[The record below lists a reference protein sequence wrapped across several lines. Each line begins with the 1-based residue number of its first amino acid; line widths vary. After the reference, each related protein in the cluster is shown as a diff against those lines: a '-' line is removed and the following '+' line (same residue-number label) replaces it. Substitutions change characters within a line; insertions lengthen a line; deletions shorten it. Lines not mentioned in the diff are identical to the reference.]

1 MKQYIGI
8 SRDHSGSM
16 SHLKK
21 AAMADYNNIVSA
33 LKTASD
39 VNKIDTI
46 VNVVSHQG
54 SIKREVVNSSVN
66 SLKPLTNYPTPGTS
80 TPLFDSVET
89 LIDMLSAVP
98 DAGDSD
104 TTFLV
109 MAVTDGQDNS
119 SKISARKLS
128 ELIRRFQMTDRW
140 TFVFRVPR
148 NESRSLAS
156 LGIPLGN
163 IQEWDQT
170 EYGLRAATEQTQDAI
185 TNYYKN
191 VSRGI
196 RSTGTFYADLSHVNR
211 RTADATMEN
220 ISKKVKIFPVNR
232 RSEIENFIVQA
243 TGDFYKK
250 GEAFYQLSKT
260 EKAVQDYKVIAI
272 RNKQT
277 GAVYAGPNAR
287 VLLNLPD
294 AGTVKLAPGDHG
306 EWDIFIQSTST
317 NRVLL
322 PGTSVLYWR
331 NPNL

>member
-1 MKQYIGI
+1 MKQYVGI

-16 SHLKK
+16 GHL
-21 AAMADYNNIVSA
+21 AQRARIDYNEIINA
-33 LKTASD
+33 LKNASEKHD
-39 VNKIDTI
+39 ADTI
-46 VNVVSHQG
+46 VSVVSHQG
-54 SIKREVVNSSVN
+54 TIKREVVNSSVN
-66 SLKPLTNYPTPGTS
+66 SLKPLTTYPTPGS
-80 TPLFDSVET
+80 RTPLFDSVSE
-89 LIDMLSAVP
+89 LIDMLSTVP
-98 DAGDSD
+98 DADD
-104 TTFLV
+104 QNVTFLV

-119 SKISARKLS
+119 SKTSGRVLGNT
-128 ELIRRFQMTDRW
+128 IRNLQNTDRW

-148 NESRSLAS
+148 GERRSLEN
-156 LGIPLGN
+156 LGIPAGN

-170 EYGLRAATEQTQDAI
+170 EYGFRTATDETLDAV
-185 TNYYKN
+185 TNYYSN

-196 RSTGTFYADLSHVNR
+196 KSTGTFYADLSHVNR
-211 RTADATMEN
+211 RTADATMDN
-220 ISKKVKIFPVNR
+220 ISRKVKIFPVNR
-232 RSEIENFIVQA
+232 RSEIANFITQA
-243 TGDFYKK
+243 TGDFYHK